1 MIKKEL
7 FKRLKHIENA
17 QKVLISGNNKP
28 DIQSTRVNQVY
39 QVYQLFLIYQV
50 KVKMKVKM
58 KIRNLHVNFIIKIE
72 DFKA

>member
-1 MIKKEL
+1 M
-7 FKRLKHIENA
+7 FKRLKRIENA

-28 DIQSTRVNQVY
+28 HIQSTRVSQVY
-39 QVYQLFLIYQV
+39 QVYQVFLIYQV